1 MHLLKFK
8 KYYFL
13 NKFKKNNID
22 NLDNNTSIIYR
33 NYEKE
38 NYLSNL
44 MKLKNYCRMKRIKLY
59 LSNNFKLAI
68 KLGLDGAY
76 IPSYNSELNHL
87 SYKYKKDFIL
97 IGSAH
102 NLKEIRNKELQK
114 INKIVLSSVFKKN
127 KNYLGFNKFNLKS
140 KLTSKEVIA
149 LGGISKRNFK
159 RLKLI
164 KCFSFAGI
172 SYFE

>member
-1 MHLLKFK
+1 MHKLNFK

-44 MKLKNYCRMKRIKLY
+44 IKLKNYCKKKRIKLY
-59 LSNNFKLAI
+59 LSNNFKLAL

-76 IPSYNSELNHL
+76 IPSYNSELSHL
-87 SYKYKKDFIL
+87 YYNYKKNFSL

-102 NLKEIRNKELQK
+102 NLKEIRFKELQK
-114 INKIVLSSVFKKN
+114 VNKIVLSSVFKKN
-127 KNYLGFNKFNLKS
+127 KNYLGFYKFNLKS
-140 KLTSKEVIA
+140 KFTSKEVIA
-149 LGGISKRNFK
+149 LGGITKNNLK
-159 RLKLI
+159 RLELI
-164 KCFSFAGI
+164 NCSSFAGI

>member
-1 MHLLKFK
+1 
-8 KYYFL
+8 
-13 NKFKKNNID
+13 
-22 NLDNNTSIIYR
+22 
-33 NYEKE
+33 
-38 NYLSNL
+38 
-44 MKLKNYCRMKRIKLY
+44 MKLKNYCRKKRIKLY

-76 IPSYNSELNHL
+76 IPSYNSELSHL

-102 NLKEIRNKELQK
+102 NLKELRNKELQK

-149 LGGISKRNFK
+149 LGGVSKRNFK

-164 KCFSFAGI
+164 NCFSLAGI
-172 SYFE
+172 S

>member
-1 MHLLKFK
+1 
-8 KYYFL
+8 
-13 NKFKKNNID
+13 
-22 NLDNNTSIIYR
+22 
-33 NYEKE
+33 
-38 NYLSNL
+38 
-44 MKLKNYCRMKRIKLY
+44 MKLKNYCRKKRIKLY

-76 IPSYNSELNHL
+76 IPSYNSELSHL

-140 KLTSKEVIA
+140 KLTSKEVVA

-159 RLKLI
+159 RLKLVN
-164 KCFSFAGI
+164 CFSFAGI

>member
-1 MHLLKFK
+1 MHNKFFSR
-8 KYYFL
+8 YYFID
-13 NKFKKNNID
+13 KFDKNHLEKLDRSIHIIYRQTKNNENFKIIKNILKYCRKNNI
-22 NLDNNTSIIYR
+22 
-33 NYEKE
+33 KF
-38 NYLSNL
+38 YLA
-44 MKLKNYCRMKRIKLY
+44 
-59 LSNNFKLAI
+59 NNFKLAI

-76 IPSYNSELNHL
+76 IPSYNSELSHL

-102 NLKEIRNKELQK
+102 NLKELRNKELQK

-149 LGGISKRNFK
+149 LGGVSKRNFK

-164 KCFSFAGI
+164 NCFSFAGI